1 MTAEEQTAAHA
12 TPTAGDP
19 VRDGSTT
26 SEDPGRPKNSGRWP
40 ATAVFFLNG
49 LTLSTYV
56 VRLAS
61 LKSEHHLSDGQLGLI
76 GMVFAVAA
84 IACMQGVGPVTA
96 RLGTRPVLRTSLV
109 VMPVLLALVGLVGG
123 VVELV
128 VVVMALGAM
137 HGTTDAAMNTH
148 AVTVQQ
154 RIGRPILN
162 GCHAAWSI
170 SAVVASLTTA
180 ALERA
185 GVSFAMH
192 LAVAAAVLMAGGLL
206 LGRLLVET
214 GTRDRAP
221 TPSPAQRHRG
231 QRGGWSRQVVALG
244 LTGTALMV
252 CEGAALGW
260 SAIFLHDSRG
270 ASLGLAATAVTAYT
284 GAQAVGRVI
293 GDRLTLRYS
302 APALFRTG
310 GLVAACGLAMA
321 LLSPN
326 PVTAIGGFAVAGAG
340 ASVLIPL
347 AYSAAGQAKADS
359 PEAAALISRFTT
371 FTYAGTLFGPAVIG
385 WAAEFAGLTWT
396 LAALIP
402 VLCGVALLSPLP
414 SAETA
419 LVHRV

>member
-1 MTAEEQTAAHA
+1 MTAEDQTAAHKTTTA
-12 TPTAGDP
+12 TNQAGG
-19 VRDGSTT
+19 GSTG
-26 SEDPGRPKNSGRWP
+26 SAPPGRAASAGRWP

-56 VRLAS
+56 VRLGS
-61 LKSEHHLSDGQLGLI
+61 LKDKHHLSDGQLGLI

-84 IACMQGVGPVTA
+84 LACMQGVGLLTA
-96 RLGTRPVLRTSLV
+96 RVGTRPVLRTSLL

-123 VVELV
+123 AVELV
-128 VVVMALGAM
+128 VVVAALGAV

-148 AVTVQQ
+148 AVAIE
-154 RIGRPILN
+154 RRLGRPILN
-162 GCHAAWSI
+162 GCHAAWSV
-170 SAVVASLTTA
+170 SAVVASLATA
-180 ALERA
+180 VLERA
-185 GVSFAMH
+185 GISFATH
-192 LAVAAAVLMAGGLL
+192 LVAAAAVLMAGGLL
-206 LGRLLVET
+206 LGPLLVET
-214 GTRDRAP
+214 GTGDRARAS
-221 TPSPAQRHRG
+221 SPEPRRLG
-231 QRGGWSRQVVALG
+231 LRGGWSREVVALG

-293 GDRLTLRYS
+293 GDRLTLRYG
-302 APALFRTG
+302 APVLFRAG

-326 PVTAIGGFAVAGAG
+326 PVAAIGGFAVAGAG

-347 AYSAAGQAKADS
+347 AYSAVGQAKADS
-359 PEAAALISRFTT
+359 PEAATLISRFTT
-371 FTYAGTLFGPAVIG
+371 FTYMGTLLGPAAIG
-385 WAAEFAGLTWT
+385 WAAELAGLTWT

-402 VLCGVALLSPLP
+402 VLCAVALLSRLP
-414 SAETA
+414 GRPQ
-419 LVHRV
+419 H

>member
-1 MTAEEQTAAHA
+1 MTAEEESTADATTTAPHPVRGGSTAAQE
-12 TPTAGDP
+12 PD
-19 VRDGSTT
+19 R
-26 SEDPGRPKNSGRWP
+26 PGNAGRWP
-40 ATAVFFLNG
+40 ATGVFFLNG

-56 VRLAS
+56 VRLGS
-61 LKSEHHLSDGQLGLI
+61 LKGKHHLSDGQLGII

-84 IACMQGVGPVTA
+84 LACMQGVGPLTA
-96 RLGTRPVLRTSLV
+96 RVGTRPVLRTSLV
-109 VMPVLLALVGLVGG
+109 VMPVLLALIGLVSG

-128 VVVMALGAM
+128 VVVTALGAV

-148 AVTVQQ
+148 AAVVE
-154 RIGRPILN
+154 RRLGRPMLN
-162 GCHAAWSI
+162 GCHAAWSV
-170 SAVVASLTTA
+170 SAVVASLATA
-180 ALERA
+180 VLERA
-185 GVSFAMH
+185 GVSLATH
-192 LAVAAAVLMAGGLL
+192 LAAAAAVLVAGGLL

-214 GTRDRAP
+214 GTRDCAP
-221 TPSPAQRHRG
+221 TSSPAQRRPSRRRH
-231 QRGGWSRQVVALG
+231 GGWSRQVVALG

-293 GDRLTLRYS
+293 GDRLALRYR

-310 GLVAACGLAMA
+310 GLVAACGQAMA
-321 LLSPN
+321 LFSPN
-326 PVTAIGGFAVAGAG
+326 PVTAIGGFAVTGAG

-347 AYSAAGQAKADS
+347 AYSAVGNAKTDGQ
-359 PEAAALISRFTT
+359 EAATLISRFTT
-371 FTYAGTLFGPAVIG
+371 FTYAGILFGPAAIG

-402 VLCGVALLSPLP
+402 VLCAVALLSRLP
-414 SAETA
+414 SRRQ
-419 LVHRV
+419 H

>member
-1 MTAEEQTAAHA
+1 R
-12 TPTAGDP
+12 
-19 VRDGSTT
+19 V
-26 SEDPGRPKNSGRWP
+26 
-40 ATAVFFLNG
+40 
-49 LTLSTYV
+49 
-56 VRLAS
+56 
-61 LKSEHHLSDGQLGLI
+61 
-76 GMVFAVAA
+76 
-84 IACMQGVGPVTA
+84 
-96 RLGTRPVLRTSLV
+96 GTRPVLRTSLV
-109 VMPVLLALVGLVGG
+109 VMPVLLALIGLVSG

-128 VVVMALGAM
+128 VVVTALGAV

-148 AVTVQQ
+148 AVVVE
-154 RIGRPILN
+154 RRLGRSMLN
-162 GCHAAWSI
+162 GCHAAWSV
-170 SAVVASLTTA
+170 SAVVASLATA
-180 ALERA
+180 LLERA
-185 GVSFAMH
+185 GVSFATH
-192 LAVAAAVLMAGGLL
+192 LAAAAAVLMAGGLL

-214 GTRDRAP
+214 GMRDCAP
-221 TPSPAQRHRG
+221 TPSPAQRWPGRRR
-231 QRGGWSRQVVALG
+231 RGGWSRPVVALG

-284 GAQAVGRVI
+284 GAQAVGRLI
-293 GDRLTLRYS
+293 GDRLALRYG

-347 AYSAAGQAKADS
+347 AYSAVGQANADS
-359 PEAAALISRFTT
+359 PEAATLISRFTT
-371 FTYAGTLFGPAVIG
+371 FTYAGTLCGPAAIG

-402 VLCGVALLSPLP
+402 VLCAVALLSRLP
-414 SAETA
+414 SQ
-419 LVHRV
+419 H